1 MRQIPAQPRPT
12 SGASSPSSV
21 ANRPSSSTGPRT
33 PVKKEEPP
41 RSTTLSPSLYSS
53 FNSLE
58 DPSPATVKRPLF
70 PSERPV
76 AEPAFQQAEHVES
89 TDAARDE
96 VAEMGAWDPMLES
109 MVDSRASRLHHDS
122 TVAGAPEDTRTRI
135 EGSLQT
141 AATPPTAASTA
152 FEKGPHPTGWE
163 WSVGFHR
170 GGAVIKCCK
179 ARQYSSWRFQAK
191 ASAHAGP
198 NCVGWELK

>member
-1 MRQIPAQPRPT
+1 VTAYT
-12 SGASSPSSV
+12 
-21 ANRPSSSTGPRT
+21 
-33 PVKKEEPP
+33 
-41 RSTTLSPSLYSS
+41 TTLLI
-53 FNSLE
+53 
-58 DPSPATVKRPLF
+58 K
-70 PSERPV
+70 
-76 AEPAFQQAEHVES
+76 QAEHVES

-141 AATPPTAASTA
+141 AATPPTAVRSHSHFFGHSLYCSVDLVGVDLDFYQDSIDGGPETGDSYVLQASTA